1 MSSLNFVFKNPLLI
15 PILHISLNFQASNR
29 CNLALRI
36 GEGIA
41 NLKRFYFNTLT
52 RKCTEFVYKGIKGN
66 ENSFLTIDECK
77 AICES

>member
-1 MSSLNFVFKNPLLI
+1 
-15 PILHISLNFQASNR
+15 
-29 CNLALRI
+29 LALRI